1 MMFRCRPQEQGRKK
15 AIHNVMAGAPLAK
28 IMREQMMM
36 SAGIYPPSLRGT
48 GAGTPNP
55 VNTNVSSSM
64 IQELEGLP
72 KRLHGKTKY

>member
-1 MMFRCRPQEQGRKK
+1 M
-15 AIHNVMAGAPLAK
+15 MAGAPLAK

-36 SAGIYPPSLRGT
+36 SAGIYPNLKGM

-55 VNTNVSSSM
+55 INTNVSSSM